1 LLSKIPG
8 EVLNT
13 QNSLSSSN
21 GDLFPPERIRDLLHR
36 KALATERHRAGVARR
51 LGLSDTE
58 VAALAHLARHGNLT
72 PSQLADRLFLT
83 SGGVTALAQ
92 RLERAGYVRR
102 EPHPRDKRSTV
113 LSADPRI
120 LDEAGDL
127 YEPLVS
133 ALDWATSEL
142 GTEERA
148 AIGRYLERIVAISEE
163 KADDVARAADDEA
176 PLAGAPVPALWT

>member
-1 LLSKIPG
+1 M
-8 EVLNT
+8 
-13 QNSLSSSN
+13 
-21 GDLFPPERIRDLLHR
+21 
-36 KALATERHRAGVARR
+36 
-51 LGLSDTE
+51 
-58 VAALAHLARHGNLT
+58 
-72 PSQLADRLFLT
+72 
-83 SGGVTALAQ
+83 TALAQ

-120 LDEAGDL
+120 LEEAGDL

-142 GTEERA
+142 GTDERA

-163 KADDVARAADDEA
+163 KADDVARATDDEA
-176 PLAGAPVPALWT
+176 ALAGAPVPALWT